1 MEGYKGFNYDLTCR
15 GFQYKVGEKFTMDE
29 PISLCERGY
38 HFCTSLS
45 DTFHFYIPNE
55 DNVFCEIEASGEI
68 QKGDGKC
75 VCSEIK
81 IIKKLPKSM
90 VNRARYGNGYGYG
103 YGNGNSYGN
112 SYGYGNGNSYGNSYG
127 CGNGDGNGDGNGYG
141 NGNSYGYGDGYGNG
155 NGYGYGYGD
164 GNGNGNGNGDGYG
177 YGYGYGYGDGYGY
190 GVNIHEII
198 LLK

>member
-1 MEGYKGFNYDLTCR
+1 MKGYKGFNSDLTCR
-15 GFQYKVGEKFTMDE
+15 GFQYKIGETFTTDE
-29 PISLCERGY
+29 PISLCNKGY

-45 DTFHFYIPNE
+45 DTFRFYTPNE

-90 VNRARYGNGYGYG
+90 VNRVR
-103 YGNGNSYGN
+103 
-112 SYGYGNGNSYGNSYG
+112 
-127 CGNGDGNGDGNGYG
+127 
-141 NGNSYGYGDGYGNG
+141 YGDGYSDGC
-155 NGYGYGYGD
+155 GYGE
-164 GNGNGNGNGDGYG
+164 GDGYG
-177 YGYGYGYGDGYGY
+177 YGYGEGKGDGDGYGY
-190 GVNIHEII
+190 GDSTNIHKSI

>member
-1 MEGYKGFNYDLTCR
+1 MKGYKGFNSDLMCR
-15 GFQYKVGEKFTMDE
+15 GFQYKIGETFTTDE
-29 PISLCERGY
+29 PISLCYKGY
-38 HFCTSLS
+38 HFCTSLR
-45 DTFHFYIPNE
+45 DTFQYYVPDG

-90 VNRARYGNGYGYG
+90 VNRARYGNG
-103 YGNGNSYGN
+103 N
-112 SYGYGNGNSYGNSYG
+112 
-127 CGNGDGNGDGNGYG
+127 
-141 NGNSYGYGDGYGNG
+141 GDGYGNG
-155 NGYGYGYGD
+155 DGD
-164 GNGNGNGNGDGYG
+164 GYGNGDGY
-177 YGYGYGYGDGYGY
+177 GYGY